1 MFGSKVMFR
10 KMVGPNASRGQVA
23 VCFSALGIMNAALL
37 WPVALGLF
45 LSGSESVPWPDLPW
59 ITLLAAATM
68 LLGSTIKFVA
78 KICTQII
85 KIFITLQKYGQMW
98 HIYFNALLFLYPI
111 F

>member
-1 MFGSKVMFR
+1 MFGTKVMFR

-68 LLGSTIKFVA
+68 LLGITFKIVL
-78 KICTQII
+78 KICTT
-85 KIFITLQKYGQMW
+85 KIQMLITFITLRKYT
-98 HIYFNALLFLYPI
+98 
-111 F
+111 